1 MWHYNQLQKKRW
13 PGKIIILLTIVS
25 QCTVI
30 RLLKLI
36 LQPYFHFRKKI
47 ALQTRLLDEI
57 ADKLDEVADD
67 AIMIHDI
74 KRQNSFFKF
83 VKRTRDYDKNEVPWD
98 GERGEKP
105 VQVLLSAYLRKE

>member
-1 MWHYNQLQKKRW
+1 MY
-13 PGKIIILLTIVS
+13 GLLGYYIT
-25 QCTVI
+25 
-30 RLLKLI
+30 LLKLI

-47 ALQTRLLDEI
+47 AFQTRLLDEI

-105 VQVLLSAYLRKE
+105 VQVLLSAYLRKD